1 MNAAVDA
8 SCFHCGE
15 ALPAH
20 ATTVDIEGAPR
31 AMCCQGC
38 GAAARWIRDAGLGD
52 FYRLRSADG
61 ARVATDAGDF
71 LSWDRADV
79 QSGHAVATAQGS
91 EITVVVEGMR
101 CAACAWLIDRAL
113 VREPGVIE
121 VGANA
126 VTGRVRLT
134 WDPART
140 PLSRVLARLASLGY
154 RPHLAQ
160 GEAAER
166 ERRRERNRM
175 IARLGVA
182 ALGATQA
189 MMFAEALYLDT
200 AGQMSVPT
208 RDFFRWVTFLVSTPV
223 VFFSGWPFIAGMA
236 SELRHRRPGMDTL
249 VATSVLLAYF
259 ASLLETLRGGV
270 HVWFDA
276 AVMFVLFLL
285 AARFLEQMARR
296 QASARLDT
304 LARAQ
309 PALAW
314 RRTADGREQVPVAAL
329 AVGDVVE
336 VAAGDVV
343 PADGA
348 LMDAPASFDESL
360 LTGESDAV
368 ARLPGD
374 GLYAGSVCRESAARL
389 RVQRIGSDT
398 RLSQL
403 TRAVEKAQAQRP
415 RVARLADAVATRF
428 VMALFLAAAVVFL
441 AWWQVEPARAFEV
454 ALAVLVVSCPCALSL
469 AVPAALATAHGTL
482 ARMGVLA
489 LGADA
494 LESLARVDTVLLDK
508 TGTLT
513 QGRPQLV
520 EARAVDGGDA
530 GAWLDVAAALEQGA
544 GHPIAAAFPRRGAR
558 AAERVRAHPG
568 EGVSG
573 EVDGRAWRL
582 GRAGFAIHGED
593 DGALWLGD
601 GILGVARFTIADPV
615 RPDSAQAIAAL
626 RSMGITPRILSGDG
640 AAAVASVAQA
650 VGVEQ
655 FHARQSP
662 EDKLAAVRALQA
674 DGHRVLMLGDGIN
687 DAPVLAG
694 ANVSMAMADGAP
706 LAHRSADLVLTGSS
720 LMRVPQAVALARRS
734 QRIIRQNLGWAL
746 AYNLVALPFAAMG
759 WVNPGLAALGMAASS
774 LVVTANALR
783 LGRIEGRTE

>member
-79 QSGHAVATAQGS
+79 QSGHVVATAQGS

-615 RPDSAQAIAAL
+615 RPDAAQAIAAL